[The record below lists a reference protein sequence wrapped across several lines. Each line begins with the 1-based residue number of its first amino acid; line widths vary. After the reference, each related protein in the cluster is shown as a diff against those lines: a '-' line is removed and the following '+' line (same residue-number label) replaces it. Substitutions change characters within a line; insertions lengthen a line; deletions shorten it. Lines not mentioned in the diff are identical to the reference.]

1 MDWTT
6 LDWNIWTTFD
16 PQIMQF
22 WSLWTTTR
30 SIKLVYSFCVESL
43 LKNVLYME
51 FNFKVTTMDS
61 QEPTCTDN
69 SYQTL
74 NEVGVNSYLIRCVT
88 EVPNSTEDGSTT
100 LCFTDQV
107 ISSCPIAAMSLC
119 SNTTTSQTIPQVER
133 GVTAL
138 WHHSLKQ
145 SSLKY
150 LLCKR

>member
-1 MDWTT
+1 
-6 LDWNIWTTFD
+6 
-16 PQIMQF
+16 
-22 WSLWTTTR
+22 
-30 SIKLVYSFCVESL
+30 
-43 LKNVLYME
+43 ME
-51 FNFKVTTMDS
+51 FNLLMLTRFEVTTMDS

-119 SNTTTSQTIPQVER
+119 NNTTRSQTIPQVER

-138 WHHSLKQ
+138 MTPQFETVIIKVSTVQALRSRGNPRHGVIHLPSFGF
-145 SSLKY
+145 
-150 LLCKR
+150 